1 MVLAVGL
8 ELLGVLARMNLW
20 ITPLVSRDGAET
32 FPKTLPGWWS
42 WSAATVFA
50 FGVSFTILGTPGQLR
65 RGLLWASA
73 LLLVAAW
80 APVLSLSARSPD
92 IAAPCIA
99 TFWSGICALV
109 YASRHNMPVDQSQG
123 GSSVGESSGA

>member
-1 MVLAVGL
+1 MALAVGL

-20 ITPLVSRDGAET
+20 ITHLVSRDGAET
-32 FPKTLPGWWS
+32 FPKTLPDWWC

-50 FGVSFTILGTPGQLR
+50 FGVSFTIFGTPGQLR
-65 RGLLWASA
+65 RGLLWVSA

-92 IAAPCIA
+92 IAAACIT

-109 YASRHNMPVDQSQG
+109 YASRHDMPADHHQG
-123 GSSVGESSGA
+123 GSTVGESSGT